1 MTTLPQE
8 PELHRL
14 ETQPP
19 IARPTDLEPMN
30 LDRAKPLG
38 LVWIKCPW
46 PTFSLGLEETLKAYA
61 AHVHQGQKPPPTG
74 DSASLVI
81 LFCSSAEDVASEV
94 EHLRALAPTN
104 APSSV
109 VVFGLSVDLQL
120 ARSALKA
127 GACGFIHA
135 QMPPEQIVR
144 ALLVASEGEVVLP
157 RELLNQLVKEQSQAE
172 HLSALTPRLLEI
184 LELVA
189 EGESNAQ
196 IADRLSLSENTIK
209 QHLRRTYKTLRV
221 KNRTQAVRLFRQ
233 KQSRSAT
240 RRNMMQPQPTE
251 AEFTST
257 ERERKSKMNRVL
269 LVEPH
274 HVLRQALA
282 CSLDGEPDF
291 EVSVQASSLTEMH
304 TSTSLDEVDVAVA
317 EILLPDREDGAELIR
332 EIGSHR
338 IPVVVM
344 TSSSSA
350 AHVRAALEAGA
361 EEVLGKDVSFE
372 ELVEAMRRAVV
383 GNGRARLPFPE
394 RRSGAP

>member
-1 MTTLPQE
+1 MTTLPQN
-8 PELHRL
+8 
-14 ETQPP
+14 
-19 IARPTDLEPMN
+19 LEPMN
-30 LDRAKPLG
+30 LDQPKPLG

-61 AHVHQGQKPPPTG
+61 AHVHQGHKPPTG
-74 DSASLVI
+74 GPASLVI
-81 LFCSSAEDVASEV
+81 LCCSSAEDVASEV
-94 EHLRALAPTN
+94 EHLRALAPTS
-104 APSSV
+104 APPGV
-109 VVFGLSVDLQL
+109 VVFGLSVSLQL

-157 RELLNQLVKEQSQAE
+157 RELLEHLVNEQSQAD
-172 HLSALTPRLLEI
+172 LPALTPRQLEI

-196 IADRLSLSENTIK
+196 IADRLFLSENTIK

-233 KQSRSAT
+233 KQPSSAT
-240 RRNMMQPQPTE
+240 RRRNMMQPQPTE

-257 ERERKSKMNRVL
+257 ERERRSKMNRVL

-291 EVSVQASSLTEMH
+291 EVSVQASSLAEMH

-317 EILLPDREDGAELIR
+317 EILLPDGNGTDLIR
-332 EIGSHR
+332 EVESHR

-372 ELVEAMRRAVV
+372 ELAEAMRRAAT